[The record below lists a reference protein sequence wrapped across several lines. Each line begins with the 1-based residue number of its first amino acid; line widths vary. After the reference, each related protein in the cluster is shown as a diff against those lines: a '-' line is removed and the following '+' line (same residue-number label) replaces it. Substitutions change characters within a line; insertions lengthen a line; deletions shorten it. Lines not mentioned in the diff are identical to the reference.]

1 MMSFV
6 LSVGFAVEYSVHTV
20 SRWMRATNKI
30 KSSVDRVEHA
40 MEALMLPMFMSF
52 VSSTIGVICL
62 AFTEFEFNLKF
73 FFKPLLIVMFVTYF
87 MGCWFVPVI
96 LCYLDFDVLKMGDS
110 AEAALERD
118 DVKDVEGEE
127 ATPGQDE
134 DDAGIE
140 TQMENEGGT
149 DAEDK
154 DDD

>member
-1 MMSFV
+1 
-6 LSVGFAVEYSVHTV
+6 
-20 SRWMRATNKI
+20 
-30 KSSVDRVEHA
+30 
-40 MEALMLPMFMSF
+40 
-52 VSSTIGVICL
+52 
-62 AFTEFEFNLKF
+62 
-73 FFKPLLIVMFVTYF
+73 